1 MGRFTVSVDVDT
13 DSEWYL
19 TSASF
24 EVFTEALEHA
34 TGIAIWLHGE
44 ASNPPG
50 IWIHGR
56 ALDEPASYPR
66 EQVARRS
73 PPFSSHFVARTIP
86 EPSKT
91 SSFKRS
97 DRFGSE
103 DINVTAVGL
112 AA

>member
-1 MGRFTVSVDVDT
+1 MAPWRGQQSTRHL
-13 DSEWYL
+13 DSRKGVRR
-19 TSASF
+19 TSIVPSR
-24 EVFTEALEHA
+24 
-34 TGIAIWLHGE
+34 TGGQAK
-44 ASNPPG
+44 
-50 IWIHGR
+50 
-56 ALDEPASYPR
+56 
-66 EQVARRS
+66 